1 MFYTKEPGY
10 MLDHVWFWPN
20 LEGILRGSHDLQEPC
35 RQGFRLPPAA
45 SSCSACQLK
54 REETSCKAAAT
65 RSAHNLE
72 VILGLWPILH
82 SGLSSSI
89 SLQLSR
95 WSVAGKK
102 KKINS
107 YRSRPM
113 KPSFLND
120 RLRKSERCMQR
131 FSGFTLKQHRCA
143 SYAVTER
150 RINTSK
156 SKEEHC
162 VLHTHSSA
170 TLPGW
175 VLWHNTS
182 NWWVFSAQED
192 DNNKIFSLSW
202 FLWLVWVSV
211 ITIMLLNNIET
222 TEWSR
227 RKGSILWFKYF
238 KQWIFQPGVPSNGL
252 ESLCVKINEEKMR
265 RTVSKDTYRAY

>member
-35 RQGFRLPPAA
+35 RQGFRLLPAA

-102 KKINS
+102 KKN
-107 YRSRPM
+107 
-113 KPSFLND
+113 
-120 RLRKSERCMQR
+120 Q
-131 FSGFTLKQHRCA
+131 
-143 SYAVTER
+143 
-150 RINTSK
+150 
-156 SKEEHC
+156 
-162 VLHTHSSA
+162 
-170 TLPGW
+170 
-175 VLWHNTS
+175 
-182 NWWVFSAQED
+182 
-192 DNNKIFSLSW
+192 
-202 FLWLVWVSV
+202 
-211 ITIMLLNNIET
+211 
-222 TEWSR
+222 
-227 RKGSILWFKYF
+227 
-238 KQWIFQPGVPSNGL
+238 
-252 ESLCVKINEEKMR
+252 
-265 RTVSKDTYRAY
+265 